1 MVNVL
6 FMYFAIQPN
15 GLAAG
20 FVTPDPDTG
29 LVNTNLGG
37 IFVEF
42 AGRSAPALTAASFEV
57 VA

>member
-6 FMYFAIQPN
+6 FMHFAIQPN
-15 GLAAG
+15 GSAAG
-20 FVTPDPDTG
+20 FVTRDPDTG

-42 AGRSAPALTAASFEV
+42 AGRSAPALTTSFEV